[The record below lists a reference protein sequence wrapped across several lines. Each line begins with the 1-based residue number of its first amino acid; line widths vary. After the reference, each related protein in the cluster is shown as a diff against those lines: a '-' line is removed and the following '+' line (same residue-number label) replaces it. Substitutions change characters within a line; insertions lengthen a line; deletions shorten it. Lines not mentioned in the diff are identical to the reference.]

1 MRLLETTSARGALTG
16 ERYLKS
22 LNDGR
27 EVWLDGERVD
37 VTTHPAFAGVLREL
51 ARIYDLQHTEP
62 YRDEMTF
69 VSPDTGNRVS
79 LSYLLPY
86 STDDLLARRRNS
98 EIWSEE
104 TWGQM
109 GRAPDF
115 CSAITVGIYDFRD
128 ELAQNDPRFGENAV
142 NYYRYAR
149 EHDIC
154 LTHALG
160 DPQIDRTK
168 SPSQDPDMALQ
179 VVRETADGIVVRGA
193 KQLAT
198 LAPLAQE
205 VLVYLSASFALR
217 EERSFVQWF
226 ALPMNAPGL
235 KMVCREPLAVRGTGY
250 SHPFASRFDE
260 QDALLIFDDV
270 LVPWERVFLLYDG
283 PMARR
288 GLGRIMPWAG
298 YASHMRFYQRAL
310 TTVGVA
316 TLIAQAIGIDG
327 YPHVRDKLGEMI
339 SYLEMCRLALRGVE
353 ADATLSPGGLLRPS
367 GSPGFG
373 NFVAQISQRLA
384 DILREVGTSGLL
396 MQPSEAALAN
406 PELRPYL
413 DRYMHGKEIGVAEK
427 SRLFRLGYELCC
439 DSFGMRQE
447 LYERLHRGDLLRNRT
462 NLYLM
467 FDRSRVVERIREMIS
482 RPLPT

>member
-1 MRLLETTSARGALTG
+1 MLLETTSARGALTG
-16 ERYLKS
+16 QRYLDS
-22 LNDGR
+22 LRDGR
-27 EVWLDGERVD
+27 EVWLDGARVD
-37 VTTHPAFAGVLREL
+37 VTTHPAFAGITGEL
-51 ARIYDLQHTEP
+51 ARLYDLQHADD
-62 YRDEMTF
+62 YRDRMTYR
-69 VSPDTGNRVS
+69 SPDTGNRVS

-86 STDDLLARRRNS
+86 TMDDLLARRRNS
-98 EIWSEE
+98 EVWSEE

-115 CSAITVGIYDFRD
+115 CSAITVGLYDMRD

-149 EHDIC
+149 EHDVC
-154 LTHALG
+154 LTHAIG
-160 DPQIDRTK
+160 DPQIDRTT
-168 SPSQDPDMALQ
+168 SPTQDPDMALR
-179 VVRETADGIVVRGA
+179 VERETADGIVVRGA

-198 LAPLAQE
+198 LAPVAQE

-217 EERSFVQWF
+217 EERQFVQWF
-226 ALPMNAPGL
+226 VIPMNAPGL
-235 KMVCREPLAVRGTGY
+235 KMICREPLAPRGTGY

-283 PMARR
+283 ALARR

-298 YASHMRFYQRAL
+298 YASHTRFYYRAL
-310 TTVGVA
+310 TAVGVA
-316 TLIAQAIGIDG
+316 TLIAEAIGIDG
-327 YPHVRDKLGEMI
+327 QPHVRDKLGEMI

-353 ADATLSPGGLLRPS
+353 ADAAPAPGGLLRPS

-373 NFVAQISQRLA
+373 NFVAQISERLME
-384 DILREVGTSGLL
+384 ILRQVGTSGLL

-406 PELRPYL
+406 PALRPYL
-413 DRYMHGKEIGVAEK
+413 DRYMHGKGIGVAEK
-427 SRLFRLGYELCC
+427 SRLFRLGWELAC
-439 DSFGMRQE
+439 DSFGGRQE
-447 LYERLHRGDLLRNRT
+447 LYERLHRGDLLRNRS

-467 FDRSRVVERIREMIS
+467 YDRGRVVERIREMIAE
-482 RPLPT
+482 PLPG